1 MEYIYV
7 GDVVNTH
14 GLKGEVRLV
23 SNFEY
28 KKRIFKKNF
37 KLYIG
42 RSKEEVIINT
52 YRVHK
57 DYDMLTFVN
66 LNSIDD
72 VIIYKG
78 DKVYINRADLKIK
91 GYFNE
96 DLIGLE
102 VYSLDK
108 YLGKVEYI
116 MKNKAH
122 NILVVT
128 EGEKKHLIPNIPEFV
143 TKIDL
148 DNHRIEIKEIE
159 GLIDE
164 DWRFNAFS
172 GNVYRILKLFNYKKS
187 NWK

>member
-1 MEYIYV
+1 MKYIYI

-28 KKRIFKKNF
+28 KKRVFKKNF

-42 RSKEEVIINT
+42 RSKEEVVINT

-57 DYDMLTFVN
+57 EYDMLTFDG

-78 DKVYINRADLKIK
+78 DKVYINRDDLKIK

-96 DLIGLE
+96 DLIGLP
-102 VYSLDK
+102 VYSEDK
-108 YLGKVEYI
+108 YIGKVEYI

-128 EGEKKHLIPNIPEFV
+128 EEDKKNLIPNIPEFV
-143 TKIDL
+143 SKIDL
-148 DNHRIEIKEIE
+148 DNKRIDIKEIE
-159 GLIDE
+159 GLINE
-164 DWRFNAFS
+164 N
-172 GNVYRILKLFNYKKS
+172 
-187 NWK
+187 

>member
-1 MEYIYV
+1 MKYIYI

-23 SNFEY
+23 SSFEY
-28 KKRIFKKNF
+28 KKKVFKKNF

-42 RSKEEVIINT
+42 RNKEEVVINT

-57 DYDMLTFVN
+57 EYDMLTFN
-66 LNSIDD
+66 DLTSIDD

-78 DKVYINRADLKIK
+78 DKVYINRDDLKIK

-96 DLIGLE
+96 DLIGLD
-102 VYSLDK
+102 VFVQDK
-108 YLGKVEYI
+108 CIGQVEYI

-128 EGEKKHLIPNIPEFV
+128 EEDKKNLIPNIPEFV
-143 TKIDL
+143 SSIDL
-148 DNHRIEIKEIE
+148 ENKRIDIKPIE
-159 GLIDE
+159 GLIHE
-164 DWRFNAFS
+164 N
-172 GNVYRILKLFNYKKS
+172 
-187 NWK
+187 

>member
-1 MEYIYV
+1 MKYIYV

-42 RSKEEVIINT
+42 RSKDEVVVNT

-57 DYDMLTFVN
+57 EYDMLTFN
-66 LNSIDD
+66 DLTSIDD

-78 DKVYINRADLKIK
+78 DKVYINRDDLKIK

-96 DLIGLE
+96 DLIGLT
-102 VYSLDK
+102 VYSENECI
-108 YLGKVEYI
+108 GKVEYI

-122 NILVVT
+122 DILVV
-128 EGEKKHLIPNIPEFV
+128 EKEERKNLIPNIPEFV

-148 DNHRIEIKEIE
+148 DNKRIDIKPIE
-159 GLIDE
+159 GLIHE
-164 DWRFNAFS
+164 N
-172 GNVYRILKLFNYKKS
+172 
-187 NWK
+187 

>member
-1 MEYIYV
+1 MKYIYI

-14 GLKGEVRLV
+14 GLKGEVRLI

-28 KKRIFKKNF
+28 KKKVFKKNF

-42 RSKEEVIINT
+42 RSKEEVVINT

-57 DYDMLTFVN
+57 EYDMLTFN
-66 LNSIDD
+66 DLTSIDD

-78 DKVYINRADLKIK
+78 DKVYINRDDLKIK

-96 DLIGLE
+96 DLIGLNVFVE
-102 VYSLDK
+102 NK
-108 YLGKVEYI
+108 CIGHVEYI

-128 EGEKKHLIPNIPEFV
+128 EEDKKNLIPNIPEFV
-143 TKIDL
+143 SRIDL
-148 DNHRIEIKEIE
+148 DNKRIDVKPIE
-159 GLIDE
+159 GLIHE
-164 DWRFNAFS
+164 N
-172 GNVYRILKLFNYKKS
+172 
-187 NWK
+187 

>member
-1 MEYIYV
+1 MKYIYV

-42 RSKEEVIINT
+42 RTKEEVTINT

-57 DYDMLTFVN
+57 EYDMLTFN
-66 LNSIDD
+66 DLTSIDD

-78 DKVYINRADLKIK
+78 DKVYINRDDLKIK

-96 DLIGLE
+96 DLIGLT
-102 VYSLDK
+102 VYSDNK
-108 YLGKVEYI
+108 YIGTVEYI
-116 MKNKAH
+116 MKSKAH

-128 EGEKKHLIPNIPEFV
+128 EDDKKNLIPNIPEFV
-143 TKIDL
+143 AKIDL
-148 DNHRIEIKEIE
+148 DKKRIDIKSIE
-159 GLIDE
+159 GLVHE
-164 DWRFNAFS
+164 N
-172 GNVYRILKLFNYKKS
+172 
-187 NWK
+187 

>member
-1 MEYIYV
+1 MKYIYI

-14 GLKGEVRLV
+14 GLKGEVRLI

-28 KKRIFKKNF
+28 KKRVFKKNF

-42 RSKEEVIINT
+42 RSKEEVKINT

-57 DYDMLTFVN
+57 EYDMLTFEG
-66 LNSIDD
+66 LTSIDD

-78 DKVYINRADLKIK
+78 DKVYINRDDLKIK

-102 VYSLDK
+102 VYSDDK
-108 YLGKVEYI
+108 YVGKVEFI

-128 EGEKKHLIPNIPEFV
+128 EEDKKSLIPNIPEFV
-143 TKIDL
+143 SKIDL
-148 DNHRIEIKEIE
+148 DNKRIDIKAIE
-159 GLIDE
+159 GLINE
-164 DWRFNAFS
+164 N
-172 GNVYRILKLFNYKKS
+172 
-187 NWK
+187 

>member
-1 MEYIYV
+1 MKYIYI

-14 GLKGEVRLV
+14 GLKGEVRLI

-28 KKRIFKKNF
+28 KKRVFKKNF

-42 RSKEEVIINT
+42 RTKEEVTINT

-57 DYDMLTFVN
+57 EYDMLTFN
-66 LNSIDD
+66 DLTSIDD

-78 DKVYINRADLKIK
+78 DKVYINRDDLKIK

-96 DLIGLE
+96 DLIGLM
-102 VYSLDK
+102 VYSEDK
-108 YLGKVEYI
+108 CIGKVEYI

-128 EGEKKHLIPNIPEFV
+128 EEDKKNLIPNIPEFV
-143 TKIDL
+143 SKIDL
-148 DNHRIEIKEIE
+148 ENKRIDIKPIE
-159 GLIDE
+159 GLINE
-164 DWRFNAFS
+164 N
-172 GNVYRILKLFNYKKS
+172 
-187 NWK
+187 

>member
-1 MEYIYV
+1 MKYIYI

-14 GLKGEVRLV
+14 GLKGEVRLI

-42 RSKEEVIINT
+42 RSKDEVVINT

-57 DYDMLTFVN
+57 EYDMLTFDG
-66 LNSIDD
+66 LTSIDD

-78 DKVYINRADLKIK
+78 DKVYINRDDLKIK

-96 DLIGLE
+96 DLIGLSA
-102 VYSLDK
+102 YSGDK

-122 NILVVT
+122 DILVIT
-128 EGEKKHLIPNIPEFV
+128 LDDKKNLIPNIKEFV
-143 TKIDL
+143 SKIDL
-148 DNHRIEIKEIE
+148 ENGRIEIKEIE
-159 GLIDE
+159 GLINE
-164 DWRFNAFS
+164 N
-172 GNVYRILKLFNYKKS
+172 
-187 NWK
+187 

>member
-1 MEYIYV
+1 MKYIYI

-14 GLKGEVRLV
+14 GLKGEIRLI

-28 KKRIFKKNF
+28 KKKVFKKNF

-42 RSKEEVIINT
+42 RSKEEVTINT

-57 DYDMLTFVN
+57 EYDMLT
-66 LNSIDD
+66 LNGLSSIDD

-78 DKVYINRADLKIK
+78 DKVYINRDDLKIK

-96 DLIGLE
+96 DLIGLP
-102 VYSLDK
+102 VYSEDK
-108 YLGKVEYI
+108 YIGKVEYI

-128 EGEKKHLIPNIPEFV
+128 EEDKKNLIPNIPEFV
-143 TKIDL
+143 SKIDL
-148 DNHRIEIKEIE
+148 DNKRIDIKPIE
-159 GLIDE
+159 GLINE
-164 DWRFNAFS
+164 N
-172 GNVYRILKLFNYKKS
+172 
-187 NWK
+187 

>member
-1 MEYIYV
+1 MKYIYI

-28 KKRIFKKNF
+28 KKRVFKKNF

-42 RSKEEVIINT
+42 RSKDEVVINT

-57 DYDMLTFVN
+57 EYDMLTFN
-66 LNSIDD
+66 DLTSIDD

-78 DKVYINRADLKIK
+78 DKVYINRDDLKIK
-91 GYFNE
+91 GFFNE
-96 DLIGLE
+96 DLIGLDVFNE
-102 VYSLDK
+102 DK
-108 YLGKVEYI
+108 YIGKVEFV

-122 NILVVT
+122 SILVVT
-128 EGEKKHLIPNIPEFV
+128 EDDKKNLIPNIPEFV

-148 DNHRIEIKEIE
+148 ESKRIDIKAIE
-159 GLIDE
+159 GLINE
-164 DWRFNAFS
+164 N
-172 GNVYRILKLFNYKKS
+172 
-187 NWK
+187 